1 MLYLYIFINKYKL
14 YIYQYAIMETTGS
27 SLSLRG
33 FGRLG
38 NGLSVISMG
47 MEFFL
52 DVENVTFST
61 QNSVRYDRP

>member
-1 MLYLYIFINKYKL
+1 
-14 YIYQYAIMETTGS
+14 METTGS

-33 FGRLG
+33 SGRLG
-38 NGLSVISMG
+38 SGLSVISMG

-61 QNSVRYDRP
+61 QNSVRYDWP

>member
-1 MLYLYIFINKYKL
+1 MIDELFWEESTMSVQEFFDWL
-14 YIYQYAIMETTGS
+14 QYVVMETTGS

-38 NGLSVISMG
+38 SGLSVISMG

-52 DVENVTFST
+52 DVENVTFPT
-61 QNSVRYDRP
+61 